1 MASRLPFVGQLIII
15 IPVRIPLIIFFITTP
30 PSLYFLLLPG
40 VIESKEFAAHMD
52 TTRKT
57 VLQ

>member
-15 IPVRIPLIIFFITTP
+15 PARILLIIFFIATP
-30 PSLYFLLLPG
+30 PSLFFLLLPG
-40 VIESKEFAAHMD
+40 VIESREFAAHMD